1 MLFLP
6 LVDPVTVTVSPYEIP
21 TAGESFSLICTVSLA
36 EGDSLIGAVQWMGPD
51 GVPVSRTHQ
60 TKTNI
65 YISTLEFNPV
75 MTSHGG
81 EYICQ
86 ATSSAGTM
94 MDATLLTVQSE
105 HRVFVMRGK
114 LCDWQASIDNMVAC
128 IALPELV
135 DHAYIQISLHSCL
148 KWHMQTLEFEY

>member
-1 MLFLP
+1 MLYLP
-6 LVDPVTVTVSPYEIP
+6 LVDPLTVAISPYEIP

-36 EGDSLIGAVQWMGPD
+36 EGDSLIGAVQCMGPD

-75 MTSHGG
+75 MTSHRG

-86 ATSSAGTM
+86 ATSFAGAM
-94 MDATLLTVQSE
+94 MDATMLTVQSE
-105 HRVFVMRGK
+105 HVHVM
-114 LCDWQASIDNMVAC
+114 
-128 IALPELV
+128 V
-135 DHAYIQISLHSCL
+135 DHA
-148 KWHMQTLEFEY
+148 